1 MRVHRIYVPQLSEQ
15 IDAQQIDAQQV
26 DAGHV
31 DVQIDASSTTITLRG
46 REAHHLVNV
55 LRVQTGQA
63 VRAFDGKGL
72 EADGVVLTVGGGLG
86 ASVGDGVVLELSAPQ
101 ASDIESNWHIHMA
114 VGLLKGDKLA
124 DVVRQ
129 VTELGAVSVQP
140 FSSRFGDV
148 PKASPNKLSRWRRIA
163 QEAAKQSGRSVVPQV
178 HDPVKIGTLE
188 PHDLGIIAHPY
199 ASDHLTDVLTRHD
212 LPEKATL
219 TLVTGAEGGL
229 ADQEIDHLIRKGF
242 QVVSLGKRILR
253 AETAPMALL
262 SALLLPAGR

>member
-1 MRVHRIYVPQLSEQ
+1 MRVHRVYVPQLTERKPTEPESTEPELTER
-15 IDAQQIDAQQV
+15 V
-26 DAGHV
+26 DASGKH
-31 DVQIDASSTTITLRG
+31 ITLHG

-63 VRAFDGKGL
+63 VRAFDGRGY
-72 EADGVVLTVGGGLG
+72 EADGVVADAHGVNGE
-86 ASVGDGVVLELSAPQ
+86 VVLELSSPQ
-101 ASDIESNWHIHMA
+101 LSDIESMWQVHVA

-163 QEAAKQSGRSVVPQV
+163 QEAAKQSGRSVVPEV
-178 HDPVKIGTLE
+178 RDPVAVGVLE

-199 ASDHLTDVLTRHD
+199 ASDTLHDVIKRQD
-212 LPEKATL
+212 LPERAAL

-229 ADQEIDHLIRKGF
+229 ADREIDQLLSKGF
-242 QVVSLGKRILR
+242 QAVALGKRILR
-253 AETAPMALL
+253 AETAPVALL
-262 SALLLPAGR
+262 SALLLPEGR